1 MDDCKF
7 CPASIDQ
14 NEVLL
19 ENDLCLFIQ
28 NEWSTANGSGLIL
41 PRTHRETVFELSD
54 EELLATFELLKLV
67 KDYLDKQHQ
76 PDGYNLGWNC
86 GTVGGQKIF
95 HSHLHVISRFRD
107 EPFAG
112 RGIRYW
118 FMLDENQ
125 RSHSKFS
132 E

>member
-1 MDDCKF
+1 MNDCKF

-14 NEVLL
+14 NEIVL

-28 NEWSTANGSGLIL
+28 NEWSTASGSGLIL
-41 PRTHRETVFELSD
+41 PRTHRETVFELTD
-54 EELLATFELLKLV
+54 EELLATFELLKHV
-67 KDYLDKQHQ
+67 KDYLEDQHH

-86 GTVGGQKIF
+86 GAIGGQKIF
-95 HSHLHVISRFRD
+95 HAHLHVIARFHD

-118 FMLDENQ
+118 FVLGENQ
-125 RSHSKFS
+125 RPQSKFS